1 MKSPAYWNALL
12 YELSVKL
19 LWRKKKSRE
28 ILRWE
33 KARQWIPKASS
44 VVEVAAGTGRFYLE
58 MLSNHV
64 KSYIALDINP
74 AFVKNMTLKG
84 IPALQ
89 TDLRKDPIPGTD
101 VVVMISALYHFKN
114 IAPEFLKKLQIA
126 ARDRVV
132 IVEPISQPLDR
143 KSLYDRIRA
152 KLVDI
157 GEGPIFQRYS
167 EEELLGLCKKHAEI
181 LHFEPLPDNEFLIV
195 LCKKNHSKDL

>member
-33 KARQWIPKASS
+33 KARQWIPKESS

-58 MLSNHV
+58 MLYNHV
-64 KSYIALDINP
+64 KSYLALDINP
-74 AFVKNMTLKG
+74 AFVNNMTSKG
-84 IPALQ
+84 IHAHQ
-89 TDLRKDPIPGTD
+89 TDLRKDPIPDAD

-126 ARDRVV
+126 ARDRVI
-132 IVEPISQPLDR
+132 IVEPVSQPLDR
-143 KSLYDRIRA
+143 RSLYDRMRA

-167 EEELLGLCKKHAEI
+167 KEELLGLCKNHAEI
-181 LHFEPLPDNEFLIV
+181 LHFEPLPDNELLIV
-195 LCKKNHSKDL
+195 LCKKKHSKDL